1 MIYPEINIANIKRY
15 RNCFFNCAI
24 KIKSK
29 CNFVEPNM
37 RRGHDPLKRVSHIH
51 IKQKVE
57 AIKLYF
63 FGKKHN
69 KRIEIAAKL
78 EKENTTTD
86 INRGAYDEKRRLSPE
101 RRRENA
107 QWKERG
113 QIYSVKMDILVLN
126 Q

>member
-1 MIYPEINIANIKRY
+1 M
-15 RNCFFNCAI
+15 
-24 KIKSK
+24 
-29 CNFVEPNM
+29 
-37 RRGHDPLKRVSHIH
+37 SHIH